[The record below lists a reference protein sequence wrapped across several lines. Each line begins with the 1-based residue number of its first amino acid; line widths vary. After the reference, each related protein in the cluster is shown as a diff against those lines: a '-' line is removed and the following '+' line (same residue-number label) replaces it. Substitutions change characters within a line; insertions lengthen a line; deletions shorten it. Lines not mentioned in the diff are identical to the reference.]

1 MGRLDSVQNDICGE
15 AGATVLF
22 EHAAGDAAER
32 LQLSETLSEG
42 DHGLGVRLPL
52 NDCLCLVDRVASFF
66 RDQCPPAFGV
76 VFEDT
81 QPRQLTGYRDWNEFC
96 GAVMRGFRR
105 VSSIRS
111 KLPLKRVILA

>member
-1 MGRLDSVQNDICGE
+1 MCVPISNRLLDEADHLSTGERRRPVGRLDSVQNDICGE

-76 VFEDT
+76 AFENT
-81 QPRQLTGYRDWNEFC
+81 QPRQLTGYRD
-96 GAVMRGFRR
+96 
-105 VSSIRS
+105 
-111 KLPLKRVILA
+111 